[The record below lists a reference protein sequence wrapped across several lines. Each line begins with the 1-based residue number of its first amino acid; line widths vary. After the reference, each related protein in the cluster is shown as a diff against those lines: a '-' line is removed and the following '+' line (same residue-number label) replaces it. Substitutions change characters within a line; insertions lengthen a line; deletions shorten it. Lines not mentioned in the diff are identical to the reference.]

1 MAERHI
7 ILSGYLT
14 QLEKLSRFVDSFGRE
29 HDLPTPLIFELN
41 LALDELVTNIITHG
55 SRGGD
60 LSWISVSLCRTE
72 EELLAV
78 VEDDGQAFDPCQAE
92 APDLL
97 CSLEE
102 RCIGG
107 LGIHLVRNLTDAM
120 CYERIGDRNRIT
132 LVKKAKPSCG

>member
-1 MAERHI
+1 MAEGRI
-7 ILSGYLT
+7 ILSGDLT
-14 QLEKLSRFVDSFGRE
+14 QLEKLSRFVESFGRE
-29 HDLPTPLIFELN
+29 HDLSAPLIFELN

-60 LSWISVSLCRTE
+60 LSFISVSLCRTGE
-72 EELLAV
+72 DLLAV

-120 CYERIGDRNRIT
+120 CYERIANRNRIT
-132 LVKKAKPSCG
+132 LMKKANPCRG